1 MSTTITGQS
10 NYIMLCEYLMGDKGI
25 AQYYYDYLGEISV
38 ETADSV
44 QKGQQIGV
52 FMLGSTNYDNPVVF
66 FRIEQGGV
74 AFDPY
79 SF

>member
-1 MSTTITGQS
+1 NGSGFVKIMHS
-10 NYIMLCEYLMGDKGI
+10 NGYTS
-25 AQYYYDYLGEISV
+25 YYDYLGDISV

-44 QKGQQIGV
+44 QKGQQIGTL
-52 FMLGSTNYDNPVVF
+52 MQGGTNYDSPVVF